1 MSNKETNTGLEEI
14 FKTSLQE
21 AKMKARAAYGKDTK
35 EEGEEE
41 EGEEEEEDGEKS
53 HGKDKNKNIDGE
65 ESGEEEEKVRTKKVN
80 KEKAGQMKGKVDE
93 ETLAAASLHPAAR
106 SVPDPKALTKS
117 KIGMMQ
123 HMLGAMNGMSKSSL
137 IDFFN
142 KSMADFGPNKN
153 WGIGDV
159 AGKNASSI
167 DMQSSDAVSS
177 KGPKTKYAMPKLNVR
192 EDVEEMFDGQD
203 LSEEFKDKASTLFEA
218 AISARLIA
226 ETARLEEEYSAMIA
240 EEITTFQEELT
251 DKLDTYLDYVVEN
264 WMRENE
270 VAIESALRNEL
281 MEEFMEGLKG
291 LFAEHYID
299 VPQSKIDI
307 LESLAEKVSILENK
321 YDEVISEN
329 VELKSHL
336 LESQKE
342 EILESIASDL
352 ALTQQEKFAALAEGI
367 DFDGNLEVY
376 SKKLNIIKENYFKT
390 ETSTYSSNITE
401 ETFEGEV
408 TTNVAGNPVINRYA
422 AAIART
428 AKK

>member
-53 HGKDKNKNIDGE
+53 HGKDKNKDIDGE
-65 ESGEEEEKVRTKKVN
+65 ESSEKEEKVRTKKVD

-123 HMLGAMNGMSKSSL
+123 HMLGAMNGMSKSTL

-167 DMQSSDAVSS
+167 DMQPSDLRVQ
-177 KGPKTKYAMPKLNVR
+177 KQNTQCQNLMFVKTLKKC
-192 EDVEEMFDGQD
+192 
-203 LSEEFKDKASTLFEA
+203 
-218 AISARLIA
+218 
-226 ETARLEEEYSAMIA
+226 
-240 EEITTFQEELT
+240 LT
-251 DKLDTYLDYVVEN
+251 DRICQKN
-264 WMRENE
+264 
-270 VAIESALRNEL
+270 
-281 MEEFMEGLKG
+281 LKIKRQ
-291 LFAEHYID
+291 LF
-299 VPQSKIDI
+299 
-307 LESLAEKVSILENK
+307 
-321 YDEVISEN
+321 
-329 VELKSHL
+329 LKPL
-336 LESQKE
+336 L
-342 EILESIASDL
+342 
-352 ALTQQEKFAALAEGI
+352 
-367 DFDGNLEVY
+367 VR
-376 SKKLNIIKENYFKT
+376 
-390 ETSTYSSNITE
+390 
-401 ETFEGEV
+401 V
-408 TTNVAGNPVINRYA
+408 
-422 AAIART
+422 
-428 AKK
+428 